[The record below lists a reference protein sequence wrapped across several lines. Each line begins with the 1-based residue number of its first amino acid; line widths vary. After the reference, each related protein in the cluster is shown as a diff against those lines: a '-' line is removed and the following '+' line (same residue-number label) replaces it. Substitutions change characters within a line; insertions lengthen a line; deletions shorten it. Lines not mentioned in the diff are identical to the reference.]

1 MKKVYKLI
9 CVLLAVLICST
20 SVVFG
25 ADSKTTTPKITGKQY
40 GEYTGYSK
48 TGKATFTGVVKSKR
62 AKLKFKIIRANFTK
76 GGKKYVVNKIAK
88 NAFKGCKKVKVIKY
102 KGGEVLKIAKG
113 AFSGINTKKVTFK
126 CFKKKISAAK
136 FKKLKKALKKAGFKG
151 KIVRK

>member
-9 CVLLAVLICST
+9 SVLLAVLICST
-20 SVVFG
+20 SFVFG

-62 AKLKFKIIRANFTK
+62 AKITYKIIRANFTK
-76 GGKKYVVNKIAK
+76 GGKTYTVNKIAK
-88 NAFKGCKKVKVIKY
+88 NAFKGCKKLKTIKY
-102 KGGEVLKIAKG
+102 KGKVVLKVTKG
-113 AFSGINTKKVTFK
+113 AFSGLNTKKMTFK
-126 CFKKKISAAK
+126 CFKKKISASN